1 MKQECT
7 SRHRHPSTKIA
18 EHGLGV
24 LVAHILYAVLIKKT
38 SLSPSSL
45 SFDAKA
51 QVGDVV
57 GLPRLLSP

>member
-7 SRHRHPSTKIA
+7 SRHRRPSTKIA
-18 EHGLGV
+18 EHSLGV
-24 LVAHILYAVLIKKT
+24 LVAQILYVVLIKKT